1 MECIQNNVLEVE
13 KMEDRQ
19 WRMWMG
25 LSIYCSQEELESIKD
40 YVAQETVKTIKAVKD
55 ACRYYSLE
63 YEEL

>member
-1 MECIQNNVLEVE
+1 
-13 KMEDRQ
+13 MEDRQ

-25 LSIYCSQEELESIKD
+25 LSIYCSLEELDSIKD
-40 YVAQETVKTIKAVKD
+40 YVSQESVKTIKAVKD